1 MTPQLTLP
9 NAVTR
14 ARISRLRRRGWGAP
28 QNHETD
34 ARAANTAKPSYQVV
48 GSTYTTTTTNYIL
61 LLFYGVSTAKTN
73 LNLTVR
79 GGASA

>member
-14 ARISRLRRRGWGAP
+14 ARISRLRRRGWGRR
-28 QNHETD
+28 QNHATGGRD
-34 ARAANTAKPSYQVV
+34 AKTAKPSYQGR
-48 GSTYTTTTTNYIL
+48 GSTNTTTTTNYIL

-73 LNLTVR
+73 VNLTVR

>member
-9 NAVTR
+9 NLAVCVCPHAVRTC
-14 ARISRLRRRGWGAP
+14 GWGGR
-28 QNHETD
+28 QNHET
-34 ARAANTAKPSYQVV
+34 AGRAANTAKPSYQGR
-48 GSTYTTTTTNYIL
+48 GSTNTTTTTNYIL

-79 GGASA
+79 GGVSA